1 MKKINSCDQFNIN
14 IYLYKERNLCFTIK
28 TIKKNNK
35 NIREMADIVCV
46 NRRKKRRKAS
56 VKARLLICS
65 VLFSKRM
72 SFKFIFEISFS
83 SLISIGIY
91 GWRKRKNLS
100 FSWVS
105 DVWEFLFHIIL
116 LSGGEQHCSIVYN
129 IFSKKNKKWI
139 WDQFH
144 MCLKIWFVF

>member
-1 MKKINSCDQFNIN
+1 MRIFILKTMKKINSCDQFNIN

-35 NIREMADIVCV
+35 NIREMADIVYV
-46 NRRKKRRKAS
+46 NRRKKRGKAS

-83 SLISIGIY
+83 SSILIG
-91 GWRKRKNLS
+91 S
-100 FSWVS
+100 F
-105 DVWEFLFHIIL
+105 
-116 LSGGEQHCSIVYN
+116 G
-129 IFSKKNKKWI
+129 
-139 WDQFH
+139 
-144 MCLKIWFVF
+144 

>member
-14 IYLYKERNLCFTIK
+14 IYLYKERNLCLTIK
-28 TIKKNNK
+28 TTKKNNK
-35 NIREMADIVCV
+35 TIRERADFVCV
-46 NRRKKRRKAS
+46 NLRKKRGKAS

-83 SLISIGIY
+83 NSILTGSY

-100 FSWVS
+100 
-105 DVWEFLFHIIL
+105 
-116 LSGGEQHCSIVYN
+116 LS
-129 IFSKKNKKWI
+129 
-139 WDQFH
+139 
-144 MCLKIWFVF
+144 